1 MLQYSVEA
9 KPKLVYYCSLMS
21 TAVSEIAV
29 SAPRKPFYTSLSVQ
43 VLFAIAAAIALGYFS
58 PATAIAMKPLGDAFV
73 RLITMI
79 IALVIFCTVVSG
91 IAGMEDMKKVGRVG
105 GKALIYFEVVS
116 TLALIIGLLVGNLVK
131 PGSGFNINPATLDP
145 KAVDAY
151 AGQAKAQNATDF
163 LMHIIPNTVIDA
175 FAKGDILQVL
185 LLAVL
190 FGLALS
196 MTGQRS
202 KLIVD
207 LFGALTHAVF
217 GVINILMRLAPIG
230 AFGAMAFTVGRYGV
244 SSLGPLARLIG
255 TFYVTCT
262 LFVVVVLGAVAMLA
276 GFNIIKFLL
285 YIKEEILLV
294 LAVSSSEPALPT
306 LMEKMERLGC
316 SKALVGLVVPTGYT
330 FNTDGTSIY
339 MTLAALF
346 VAQAT
351 NTHLTL
357 MQQLTI
363 MAVAILTS
371 KGASG
376 VQGAAFIAL
385 VGTLMVIPTIPVAG
399 MALILGIDRFM
410 SMFRALVNM
419 IGNGVATVVV
429 ARWENE
435 LDGKS
440 LRKLLA

>member
-1 MLQYSVEA
+1 MTTATPEIGV
-9 KPKLVYYCSLMS
+9 KPQRRPVY
-21 TAVSEIAV
+21 
-29 SAPRKPFYTSLSVQ
+29 KSLSAQ
-43 VLFAIAAAIALGYFS
+43 VLFAIVIAIALGYIS
-58 PATAIAMKPLGDAFV
+58 PAKAVAMKPLGDAFI

-91 IAGMEDMKKVGRVG
+91 IAGMQDMKKVGRVG
-105 GKALIYFEVVS
+105 GKALLYFEVVS
-116 TLALIIGLLVGNLVK
+116 TLALLIGLVVGNVVK

-145 KAVDAY
+145 KAVAEY
-151 AGQAKAQNATDF
+151 AGQAKAQSVTDF

-175 FAKGDILQVL
+175 FARGDILQVV
-185 LLAVL
+185 LLAIL
-190 FGLALS
+190 FGFALS
-196 MTGQRS
+196 IAGQRS

-207 LFGALTHAVF
+207 LFAALTHAVF

-230 AFGAMAFTVGRYGV
+230 AFGAMAFTIGRYGLA
-244 SSLGPLARLIG
+244 SLGPLVRLIA
-255 TFYVTCT
+255 TFYVTCA
-262 LFVVVVLGAVAMLA
+262 LFVLIVLGAVAFFA
-276 GFNIIKFLL
+276 GFNIIKFLF

-306 LMEKMERLGC
+306 LMQKMEKLGC

-357 MQQLTI
+357 TQQLTI
-363 MAVAILTS
+363 FAVAVLTS

-385 VGTLMVIPTIPVAG
+385 VGTMMVIPTIPVAG

-419 IGNGVATVVV
+419 VGNGVATVVV

-435 LDGKS
+435 LDGKT
-440 LRKLLA
+440 LRQQLG